1 MTQAIPER
9 RAMRRFDMRLP
20 AAVRIASQEEAEMTT
35 ETENVSAR
43 GIFFHL
49 QQPLR
54 VGDQVS
60 VTLTFPPHVTLT
72 EKVRVRFDARVIRVE
87 SQRFPGGPVGIAA
100 AIEAYEFLRN
110 FALDEVQE
118 GTEPERSS

>member
-1 MTQAIPER
+1 MTQAISER

-20 AAVRIASQEEAEMTT
+20 AVVRMAGEPDLST

-43 GIFFHL
+43 GIFFQL
-49 QQPLR
+49 QRPLR
-54 VGDQVS
+54 EGDLIA

-87 SQRFPGGPVGIAA
+87 RQRVPGGPVGIAA

-110 FALDEVQE
+110 YPLEDPEESPA
-118 GTEPERSS
+118 GERSSQ

>member
-1 MTQAIPER
+1 MTQSTPER

-20 AAVRIASQEEAEMTT
+20 AAVRIAGEPELST

-43 GIFFHL
+43 GIFFQL
-49 QQPLR
+49 QRPLR
-54 VGDQVS
+54 EGDLIA

-72 EKVRVRFDARVIRVE
+72 EKVRVRFDARVIRVQAQ
-87 SQRFPGGPVGIAA
+87 SVSGAPVGIAA

-110 FALDEVQE
+110 YPVEDPEESPA
-118 GTEPERSS
+118 GERSSQ